1 MKLSDILHTCSQN
14 LIRRKSRTFLT
25 VLGVIV
31 GCCSIVLM
39 ISFGQ
44 GTQEQDQRMLA
55 QLGDL
60 NNITVSTSSGDS
72 IIGSSS
78 DSSTSSKLKLNDDAV
93 KSFKK
98 IEGVQGVIATKNL
111 PYTADISA
119 GSGARYVASYM
130 SISGVDTTQLEN
142 AGYELSSGRLPVKSG
157 EVLVGSYTAY
167 GFIDKYAP
175 KGQNMRSADDYTCD
189 ENGICGQ
196 STQVQDPFFDPLS
209 VDFTIYTGAN
219 YQNADDYSKIGM
231 ASSSASSG
239 SSGDTSNSGST
250 SGNSSQNSANLKIQ
264 VKPVGVLKASSNDGT
279 AFAGGIVMT
288 IDDMKALIAK
298 ATNTS
303 EAVVSSKLVYDQVTV
318 HAERLSDVA
327 NIEAKLKE
335 AGYQTFS
342 LNTIRESFEK
352 RSRNSQLMLGGI
364 GAVSFIVAA
373 IGIAN
378 TMIMSVSERTRE
390 IGIMKAL
397 GCYVRDI
404 RMMFLCEAG
413 AIGLVGG
420 IIGCA
425 ISIIASWCID
435 MVTMGDI
442 SINGLHAAIFG
453 SETMSRTSVIPWWMP
468 IAAIFFSIVV
478 GVLAGFGP
486 ANKAVKI
493 PALDAIKNDQ

>member
-44 GTQEQDQRMLA
+44 GAQEQNERMLA
-55 QLGDL
+55 DLGDL
-60 NNITVSTSSGDS
+60 NNITVSANSSDS
-72 IIGSSS
+72 FVGSSS
-78 DSSTSSKLKLNDDAV
+78 ESSTSSKLKLNDDAV
-93 KSFKK
+93 ASFKK
-98 IEGVQGVIATKNL
+98 IEGVQSVVATKNL
-111 PYTADISA
+111 PYAADVSA

-142 AGYELSSGRLPVKSG
+142 AGYTLSSGRLPVKSG

-167 GFIDKYAP
+167 SFIDKYAP
-175 KGQNMRSADDYTCD
+175 KGQNMRSAYDYTCD
-189 ENGICGQ
+189 ESGVCAQ
-196 STQVQDPFFDPLS
+196 SAQANDPFFDPLS
-209 VDFTIYTGAN
+209 VDFTVYTGAN
-219 YQNADDYSKIGM
+219 YQSADDYSKIGT
-231 ASSSASSG
+231 SSSSG
-239 SSGDTSNSGST
+239 SSGDASNSGSA
-250 SGNSSQNSANLKIQ
+250 SGGSSQNGATLKIQ
-264 VKPVGVLKASSNDGT
+264 VKPVGVLKSSGNDGS

-298 ATNTS
+298 ASNTS
-303 EAVVSSKLVYDQVTV
+303 EAVVSSKLVYDEVTV
-318 HAERLSDVA
+318 RAERLSDVA
-327 NIEAKLKE
+327 DIEAKLKE

-342 LNTIRESFEK
+342 LNTIRETVETQ
-352 RSRNSQLMLGGI
+352 SRNRQLMLGGI

-413 AIGLVGG
+413 VIGLVGG
-420 IIGCA
+420 VIGCV

-442 SINGLHAAIFG
+442 SMNGLHAAIFG
-453 SETMSRTSVIPWWMP
+453 SEELSRTSVISWWLP
-468 IAAIFFSIVV
+468 IAAIFFSIAV

>member
-93 KSFKK
+93 ESFKK

-111 PYTADISA
+111 PYAADVSA

-142 AGYELSSGRLPVKSG
+142 AGYTLSSGRLPVKSG

-167 GFIDKYAP
+167 SFIDKYAP
-175 KGQNMRSADDYTCD
+175 KGQNMRSADGYTCD
-189 ENGICGQ
+189 GNGMCAQ

-239 SSGDTSNSGST
+239 SSGDTSSSGNTSGS
-250 SGNSSQNSANLKIQ
+250 SSQNSANLKIQ

-279 AFAGGIVMT
+279 VFTGGIVMT

-318 HAERLSDVA
+318 HAERLSDVS

-352 RSRNSQLMLGGI
+352 QSRNSQLMLGGI

-413 AIGLVGG
+413 TIGLVGG

-442 SINGLHAAIFG
+442 SVNGLHTAIFG
-453 SETMSRTSVIPWWMP
+453 SETMSRTSVIPWWLP
-468 IAAIFFSIVV
+468 IAAIFFSIAV

>member
-44 GTQEQDQRMLA
+44 GSQERNEKMLA
-55 QLGDL
+55 ELGDL
-60 NNITVSTSSGDS
+60 NNITVSVGGNDSG
-72 IIGSSS
+72 IGSSS
-78 DSSTSSKLKLNDDAV
+78 GTGTSEKLKLNDDALATF
-93 KSFKK
+93 KS
-98 IEGVQGVIATKNL
+98 IEGVQGVLATKNL
-111 PYTADISA
+111 PYQGDVSA
-119 GSGARYVASYM
+119 GSGARYVGPYM
-130 SISGVDTTQLEN
+130 SITGVDTKQLEN
-142 AGYELSSGRLPVKSG
+142 SGYTLSSGRLPVKSG
-157 EVLVGSYTAY
+157 EVLVGEYTAY

-175 KGQNMRSADDYTCD
+175 KSKNTRSAAGDYVCD
-189 ENGICGQ
+189 ENYMCGPVAQ
-196 STQVQDPFFDPLS
+196 GEDPFFDPLTM
-209 VDFTIYTGAN
+209 DFTIYTGTS
-219 YQNADDYSKIGM
+219 YQSAEDYTKIGAS
-231 ASSSASSG
+231 ASSS
-239 SSGDTSNSGST
+239 SSGDSSDSGSA
-250 SGNSSQNSANLKIQ
+250 SGGTSQNPNLTIQ
-264 VKPVGVLKASSNDGT
+264 VKPVGVIKSASNDGT
-279 AFAGGIVMT
+279 AFTSGIVMT

-303 EAVVSSKLVYDQVTV
+303 EAVVSSSFVYDQVTV
-318 HAERLSDVA
+318 RAEKLSDVET
-327 NIEAKLKE
+327 IETKLKE
-335 AGYQTFS
+335 AGYQTSSF
-342 LNTIRESFEK
+342 NTIRQSIEK
-352 RSRNSQLMLGGI
+352 QARSQQLMLGGI

-413 AIGLVGG
+413 VIGLIGG
-420 IIGCA
+420 VVGCA
-425 ISIIASWCID
+425 ISIVSSWCID
-435 MVTMGDI
+435 MVTMNDI
-442 SINGLHAAIFG
+442 SLNGLHTAIFG
-453 SETMSRTSVIPWWMP
+453 AETISRTSVIPWWLP
-468 IAAIFFSIVV
+468 ITAILFSIAI

-493 PALDAIKNDQ
+493 PALDAIKNNQ